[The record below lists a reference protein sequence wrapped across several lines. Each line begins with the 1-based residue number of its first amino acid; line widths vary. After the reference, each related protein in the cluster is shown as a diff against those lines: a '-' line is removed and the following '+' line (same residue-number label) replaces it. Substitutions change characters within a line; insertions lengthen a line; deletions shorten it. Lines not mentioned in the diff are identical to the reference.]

1 MKELLEEITGA
12 LADGVKSREALL
24 KLIKF
29 NSNRMDSLEGRID
42 ILMRERN
49 HSEDISIEG
58 IVCAKIKERAEM
70 GKNKYGTTMERTDL
84 TIEEWITHAQEE
96 SLDLSIYLEKIKSY
110 FHCNEE

>member
-29 NSNRMDSLEGRID
+29 DSNRLDSLEGRID
-42 ILMRERN
+42 ILMRERG
-49 HSEDISIEG
+49 SIEDK
-58 IVCAKIKERAEM
+58 VCNKIQARAAL
-70 GKNKYGTTMERTDL
+70 GLNKYGTTMERTDL
-84 TIEEWITHAQEE
+84 SIEEWITHAQEE

-110 FHCNEE
+110 FNCNEE